1 MGVENDIELR
11 WAQVGASGGDN
22 GADPDLCKGEAGVG
36 PDGVKEK
43 KGKRRCSHYWNRWL
57 MTEEKAAFGFGGCE
71 LRALSSGDGRGTVR
85 RARARTVASNGMRRG
100 GGRNG
105 TVGALTGVLTLSAP
119 TPAAGAA

>member
-1 MGVENDIELR
+1 
-11 WAQVGASGGDN
+11 
-22 GADPDLCKGEAGVG
+22 
-36 PDGVKEK
+36 
-43 KGKRRCSHYWNRWL
+43 

-119 TPAAGAA
+119 TPAAGAT